1 MKKLFVTIL
10 AVFYLSVSSG
20 ATMHFHYCMG
30 QLIKWGLDFKEPS
43 ACSKCGMEISKSK
56 SCCKD
61 QIQQLKVDTS
71 QRLSDNSV
79 QLQVFSTALPVTPY
93 SELYKALAFSIP
105 EELPVSNAPP
115 DQQPVPVFLR
125 FCNFRI

>member
-1 MKKLFVTIL
+1 MKKVLVTIL

-20 ATMHFHYCMG
+20 ATVHFHYCMG
-30 QLIKWGLDFKEPS
+30 RLVKWGLEFKEPAS
-43 ACSKCGMEISKSK
+43 CSKCGMKINKSK
-56 SCCKD
+56 NCCQD
-61 QIQQLKVDTS
+61 QSKKLKVDSS

-93 SELYKALAFSIP
+93 SEQYKALAFSIP

-115 DQQPVPVFLR
+115 DRQPVPVFLR